1 MFQSIFL
8 VSSLLRPVSLPQ
20 GKCHALQS
28 LSKTNNSKLFLTS
41 ILCPPCPSSHSPF
54 PIGRGGRLGFRDQ
67 EKHQIRQLSS
77 ESRQAMV
84 LVGSSIFEA
93 SKIKVGALG
102 RSSLSLSLPQISKNR
117 EEKNLTFFERRSL
130 SLSLSLQKIAN
141 IKRIES
147 SEGQRFFRETSRKRL
162 LLCLENF
169 NFFSLLY
176 SLSFLSFF
184 FSCRNH

>member
-1 MFQSIFL
+1 
-8 VSSLLRPVSLPQ
+8 
-20 GKCHALQS
+20 
-28 LSKTNNSKLFLTS
+28 
-41 ILCPPCPSSHSPF
+41 
-54 PIGRGGRLGFRDQ
+54 
-67 EKHQIRQLSS
+67 
-77 ESRQAMV
+77 MV

-169 NFFSLLY
+169 NFFSLLLSFLSSLLY

-184 FSCRNH
+184 FRVEITNKMGVSF

>member
-1 MFQSIFL
+1 
-8 VSSLLRPVSLPQ
+8 
-20 GKCHALQS
+20 
-28 LSKTNNSKLFLTS
+28 
-41 ILCPPCPSSHSPF
+41 
-54 PIGRGGRLGFRDQ
+54 
-67 EKHQIRQLSS
+67 
-77 ESRQAMV
+77 MV